1 MRDQK
6 MLESPSSILDDLVA
20 VNRVTKVVA
29 GGRKLSFSA
38 CVIVGDQSGSVGYG
52 HGKAKEVS
60 DARAKAF
67 QSAKKNMTTVPLFE
81 GRTIYHDVL
90 GRYGS
95 GRVLVRKAPAGT
107 GVIAGGPLRSVF
119 KLLGIRDV
127 VAKSLG
133 SSNVYV
139 MVGALFDALKKINAP
154 KSISDRRGK
163 SVNY

>member
-1 MRDQK
+1 MQDQK
-6 MLESPSSILDDLVA
+6 MLESPVSILDDLVA

-60 DARAKAF
+60 DARTKAF
-67 QSAKKNMTTVPLFE
+67 QSAKKNMMKVPLLD
-81 GRTIYHDVL
+81 GRTVYHDVM
-90 GRYGS
+90 GHFGA
-95 GRVLVRKAPAGT
+95 GRVLVRKAPPGT

-139 MVGALFDALKKINAP
+139 VVGALFDALRKVSAP
-154 KSISDRRGK
+154 QSICNRRGK
-163 SVNY
+163 LLNN

>member
-1 MRDQK
+1 MKDRAQDGAV
-6 MLESPSSILDDLVA
+6 SILDELVE

-38 CVIVGDQSGSVGYG
+38 CVIVGDQNGSVGYG

-67 QSAKKNMTTVPLFE
+67 QSAKKNIIKVALHE
-81 GRTIYHDVL
+81 GRTLYHDVI
-90 GRYGS
+90 GTFGA
-95 GRVLVRKAPAGT
+95 GKVLVRKAVPGT
-107 GVIAGGPLRSVF
+107 GIIAGGPLRSVF
-119 KLLGIRDV
+119 KLLGVQDV

-139 MVGALFDALKKINAP
+139 MVGALFNALAKVNSP

-163 SVNY
+163 LVSNS

>member
-1 MRDQK
+1 MQDQK
-6 MLESPSSILDDLVA
+6 AFESPSSIVDDLVA

-38 CVIVGDQSGSVGYG
+38 CVIAGDQSGSVGYG

-60 DARAKAF
+60 DARTKAF
-67 QSAKKNMTTVPLFE
+67 QSAKKNMMKIPLLE
-81 GRTIYHDVL
+81 GRTVYHDVI
-90 GRYGS
+90 GHYGA
-95 GRVLVRKAPAGT
+95 GRVLVRKAPPGT
-107 GVIAGGPLRSVF
+107 GVIAGGALRSVF
-119 KLLGIRDV
+119 KLLGVRDI

-139 MVGALFDALKKINAP
+139 MVGALFDALKRVRAP

-163 SVNY
+163 LIN